1 MIAHTTDVGEPDSL
15 LTVPHLCNDVVNF
28 CHSDMVSLMILLSSG
43 NDQYDRLIVVAIRS
57 FEPIRLAGL
66 RVLRVGSRICVHR
79 KISSRKFS
87 GQQDFPLKV
96 ESAPV

>member
-43 NDQYDRLIVVAIRS
+43 NDQHGRLIVVAIRS

-66 RVLRVGSRICVHR
+66 QVLQARSRIRVYR
-79 KISSRKFS
+79 VYEMISSCRLCDQWN
-87 GQQDFPLKV
+87 GL
-96 ESAPV
+96 